1 MQLKD
6 LDLSRLAYDIFAED
20 FEERIKEKIPE
31 FREYDGKLD
40 SLVVFRWIVLMW
52 DINSPLSKMPEYS
65 NYDVRLYTCASLVK
79 FPKTKGVFTEEANE
93 IIIGKNH
100 SVNDMIVAYVTSF
113 GLPEYSLLMAYL
125 ALYAS
130 EYRKIL
136 NGKGGKDSDKIMT
149 AASDKVATY
158 TRKVFG
164 LGEQDEYSLRVQA
177 LYSRLEKEKERLRP
191 EQLVRFYTDNNALPE
206 GFNPYGE
213 EYTIEINRDMKF
225 VGDHLDE

>member
-1 MQLKD
+1 MSKAIREFLV
-6 LDLSRLAYDIFAED
+6 DIAE
-20 FEERIKEKIPE
+20 
-31 FREYDGKLD
+31 
-40 SLVVFRWIVLMW
+40 
-52 DINSPLSKMPEYS
+52 
-65 NYDVRLYTCASLVK
+65 
-79 FPKTKGVFTEEANE
+79 NE

-191 EQLVRFYTDNNALPE
+191 EQIVRYFTDNNALPE

-225 VGDHLDE
+225 VGDHLNE